1 MPRLIEIAAELRHLF
16 DSADAD
22 GEISP
27 DILQHIDTLGLSF
40 DAKVDGCCGLIAE
53 WEVEAAGR
61 KGSIAGLQALIDQH
75 RAALQTRENKVKG
88 MKTYLIECLRL
99 ANLKR
104 HETGKNRIRRQNN
117 APRAVCVVDP
127 VTLPAELVKP
137 PPPPPPI
144 PEPNCDAALKAWK
157 DSGEERVP
165 DGFEIKQ
172 GEHLRIE

>member
-1 MPRLIEIAAELRHLF
+1 MRLIEIANELRQLM
-16 DSADAD
+16 DTADAD
-22 GEISP
+22 GELAP
-27 DILQHIDTLGLSF
+27 ELLQRIDSLGLSF

-61 KGSIAGLQALIDQH
+61 KGAIAGLQALIDQY
-75 RAALQTRENKVKG
+75 RAAQRSRENKIAA
-88 MKTYLIECLRL
+88 MKVYLIECLRL

-104 HETGKNRIRRQNN
+104 HETGKNRIRRQSN
-117 APRAVCVVDP
+117 APRAVCLVDP
-127 VTLPAELVKP
+127 ATLPAEFLKP
-137 PPPPPPI
+137 PPPPPL

-157 DSGEERVP
+157 DSGDAEVAP